1 MEKNLEL
8 GATTAIFAMAVLLGW
23 LCLPSEAKHPG
34 NARLTASL
42 LVSFATFLTG
52 NALMLLSF
60 NMLGLHEHLVS
71 TGQRVAARCLRAAC
85 PAMVVL
91 TLLSL
96 LLALLR
102 GGVYLY
108 LGLAFVTVVV
118 PAATVVHC
126 YLRRHA
132 DGGGDGDGEAADEEQ
147 KKLDAAS
154 KITSSVTTSAFG
166 GIVGVLFSASK
177 ISAGAAGAGG
187 LDTAAYSAIFF
198 MFATAILG
206 MFVTTVSKK
215 VPEIGSP
222 PCRKL
227 FITGVRLANAFLLCT
242 LACAAFA
249 ASFVVS
255 RYRVLAAFAPLVV
268 TATVLFLLRHCVARR
283 RGDGGGGADR
293 REDHEARIKAMEDI
307 ASKVM
312 VAAQGGIMSILGGWL
327 GEKDHAKWGTMD
339 MFMVVLTSVFVSSFG
354 FMVLAASPGA
364 ARERLAPVARVLV
377 WSTVALFAATAVA
390 VYGVEVSGLD

>member
-42 LVSFATFLTG
+42 LMSFATFLTG

-85 PAMVVL
+85 PVMLVL

-96 LLALLR
+96 LVALLR
-102 GGVYLY
+102 GVYLY
-108 LGLAFVTVVV
+108 LGLAFVTVAV
-118 PAATVVHC
+118 PVAAGVHC
-126 YLRRHA
+126 YLRRRMG
-132 DGGGDGDGEAADEEQ
+132 GGGDGDGEADDEEQ

-154 KITSSVTTSAFG
+154 KITSSVTNSAFS

-177 ISAGAAGAGG
+177 IAAGA

>member
-42 LVSFATFLTG
+42 LMSFATFLTG

-85 PAMVVL
+85 PVMLVL

-96 LLALLR
+96 LVALLR
-102 GGVYLY
+102 GVYLY
-108 LGLAFVTVVV
+108 LGLAFVTVAV
-118 PAATVVHC
+118 PVAAGVHC
-126 YLRRHA
+126 YLRRRMG
-132 DGGGDGDGEAADEEQ
+132 GGGDGDGEADDEEQ

-154 KITSSVTTSAFG
+154 KITSSVTNSAFS

-177 ISAGAAGAGG
+177 IAAGA

-390 VYGVEVSGLD
+390 VYGVEVSVCILKRYS